1 MLINGLDSIYTVLKE
16 FSTVNTEKSLRPNL
30 QQFWR
35 VITYGH
41 YLGSAYNKA
50 VYGVVLTSIESYL
63 MPILQ
68 RKGWIAIERTKAE
81 LQP

>member
-1 MLINGLDSIYTVLKE
+1 MLINGLDSIYTVQKE
-16 FSTVNTEKSLRPNL
+16 FSTVNTEKASRLKL

-41 YLGSAYNKA
+41 YLGPVYNKA
-50 VYGVVLTSIESYL
+50 VYGLLLASIESYW

-68 RKGWIAIERTKAE
+68 RKGWIAIVPTKAA